1 MMHIVIKKSSTLI
14 RKLDNCKDRE
24 VADIMTKLL
33 LDKNVSSI
41 ILNEEEFKQYKEF
54 LGGQQPLCLKA

>member
-1 MMHIVIKKSSTLI
+1 MQIVIKKSSTLI

-54 LGGQQPLCLKA
+54 LGDE